1 MKLSICIIS
10 AFAMIAVPDFAMA
23 GNTPSA
29 AKNAV
34 PPANTIRGLS
44 APPPPRG
51 THGAGGDRDRPIVR
65 DHRDGVGR
73 GSGGNGA
80 GGRR

>member
-1 MKLSICIIS
+1 MKLSIRIIS
-10 AFAMIAVPDFAMA
+10 AFAMITIPYLVMA

-34 PPANTIRGLS
+34 PPTSTIRGQS

-51 THGAGGDRDRPIVR
+51 AHGAGGDRDRPIVR
-65 DHRDGVGR
+65 DHRDGRGR
-73 GSGGNGA
+73 GGNGA
-80 GGRR
+80 GGR